1 MNKVILIGRTTKELV
16 LKKTSNDLY
25 FTQFTLAVAKK
36 FNKEE
41 QQADFINCIAW
52 REKAE
57 LLYNYVEKGQ
67 LIAIEGSIQVR
78 SYNDKNDVVHYI
90 TEVVVEN
97 VEFLGSKPKEEEEK
111 QVQQK
116 QTYNN
121 QKYTKK

>member
-1 MNKVILIGRTTKELV
+1 MNKVILIGRTTKEME
-16 LKKTSNDLY
+16 LKKTSNDLF

-41 QQADFINCIAW
+41 QQADFISCIAW

-97 VEFLGSKPKEEEEK
+97 VEFLGSKPKEEK

-121 QKYTKK
+121 QKYTKR